1 MTARKRAGLMTA
13 FVLLAGCFQAEAPA
27 PAARPESRAMEKD
40 ASNPERRIMALAE
53 QPDVQTIPA
62 LEAIVQGGVDP
73 AERREAVYALADV
86 GGESNAAAIA
96 DALRDPDDG
105 VRRAAIDV
113 LSTMDGEVS
122 AGLLTGALNDA
133 DPRIRLAAV
142 DAFGDMEG
150 PTATMALQQALADP
164 DATIREAATEL
175 LAERSGGR

>member
-1 MTARKRAGLMTA
+1 MCTGLMSA
-13 FVLLAGCFQAEAPA
+13 YVLLTGCFQAEAPP
-27 PAARPESRAMEKD
+27 PAARPESQALQTD
-40 ASNPERRIMALAE
+40 TGDPERRIMALAE
-53 QPDVQTIPA
+53 QRDMQTVSV
-62 LEAIVQGGVDP
+62 LESIVQGGAGP

-86 GGESNAAAIA
+86 GGETNAATIA

-105 VRRAAIDV
+105 VRLAAIDV

-150 PTATMALQQALADP
+150 PTAAMALQQALADP
-164 DATIREAATEL
+164 DARVREAAIGL
-175 LAERSGGR
+175 LAERGSGR